1 MKVFK
6 KNQRVVAT
14 LPNGRVVEGIYIE
27 PYGSAG
33 HSFYVN
39 EFDGIGKNGEPVYAQ
54 KRYGVQEDKIEAV
67 TVNTSLPSESQY
79 KAWLKRATD
88 LEAKIKE
95 LEADKS
101 EKNLKK
107 IERYNDK
114 LAQITAK
121 IDEYKDSMD

>member
-14 LPNGRVVEGIYIE
+14 LPSGRVVEGIYIE

-39 EFDGIGKNGEPVYAQ
+39 EFDGIGKNGEPVYTQ

-67 TVNTSLPSESQY
+67 TVDTNLPSESQY
-79 KAWLKRATD
+79 KAWLKRAID

-95 LEADKS
+95 LETDKS

-107 IERYNDK
+107 IERYNSK
-114 LAQITAK
+114 LSQITAK
-121 IDEYKDSMD
+121 IAEYEDSMD